1 MQRNGPLELSPCQR
15 DTLWN
20 PTGLPSQDQAVRVA
34 HELPKVTNMV
44 IFLEWKIADVL
55 IVSFKEL

>member
-20 PTGLPSQDQAVRVA
+20 PTGLPSQDQAERVA
-34 HELPKVTNMV
+34 HELLKVTNLV
-44 IFLEWKIADVL
+44 SILEWKKEPLIAD
-55 IVSFKEL
+55 SP

>member
-20 PTGLPSQDQAVRVA
+20 PTGLPSQDQAERVA
-34 HELPKVTNMV
+34 HELPKVTNLV
-44 IFLEWKIADVL
+44 SILEWKKEPLIAD
-55 IVSFKEL
+55 SP